1 VNYMI
6 GMVIAAVSAFIA
18 AFVMKINEDE
28 ERKK

>member
-1 VNYMI
+1 I
-6 GMVIAAVSAFIA
+6 GMAIAAVSAFIA